1 MDGKELLERVV
12 STIQEMYLKLGDPE
26 GAVSLY
32 YPFEGDYPN
41 LESEFYSEISGRYP
55 GITVEMMSNRL
66 RVLIPEED
74 CIRISAIPAKPTMK
88 DLVDLT
94 MARRKINDYREH
106 LGHKYPGSRI
116 IPSPYIDFDWILVF
130 PEEIDKDIYC
140 LSEELGT
147 VTFHRFSKEEYTDMG
162 FRLP

>member
-74 CIRISAIPAKPTMK
+74 CVRISAIPAKPTMK

-94 MARRKINDYREH
+94 MARRNIDAYREH
-106 LGHKYPGSRI
+106 LGHNIQVPESSLRRTSISIGFS
-116 IPSPYIDFDWILVF
+116 FF
-130 PEEIDKDIYC
+130 PKISIRT
-140 LSEELGT
+140 ST
-147 VTFHRFSKEEYTDMG
+147 V
-162 FRLP
+162 